1 MGQKVHPIGFRV
13 GITKKYQ
20 SQWFARFN
28 KYRYAQSILEDRML
42 RNTLLKIFPELLSP
56 MAKKGGESVK
66 KQDFAD
72 RNTTTGPCITQIKIE
87 RALIPY
93 VIGIQI
99 YAQNSELIKS
109 AIDNLK
115 INADI
120 FCYLQKT
127 RQFLLKLKE
136 QVNSKPAFG
145 LEPYTAKP
153 ELSFSKRESNYS
165 ANGSPLLEI
174 GNTVAQKISKVSKVA
189 LRHSIQAYK
198 PKNKKT
204 LKPNNYFA
212 YGRAIQNPSSFK
224 LKGKIKGGLGSFKG
238 VSKQQLKKKRLVQKR
253 LKKRQIIRA
262 RYSVLL
268 AKGLFIKKAGK
279 TISIKCSPPKGAPQR
294 FSSKAFRGF
303 SGNKG
308 GSKLQGASKVG
319 DKESKT
325 GKRENRI
332 TTTTS
337 MASFPEGMKLSTA
350 KPEAKSLKKV
360 AFLRIKKKF
369 LNLFVSKINKNF
381 LKHLKEI
388 MNYWH
393 NLGLQQYKK
402 EGNKACISFAPLGY
416 SQHWN
421 LSRLKQLK
429 NQPLKKLTR
438 LVEILETKSLRKM
451 EKLRKYFIAFGFL
464 SKTQGLGYYQ
474 IITFLKNL
482 KKMVV
487 MQSKSLNNKYRKA
500 TILNNSLDSSSKVGD
515 KVSKALKSEALN
527 GRSPFIEPYL
537 VKPEESKNKK
547 VAKTPLVQNKST
559 VQYGKKIKSVSEKA
573 LTKTLNNIQQSCRK
587 IKFIS
592 YLKDIVRKHRSDNIF
607 YYLCTLSDA
616 GRDLKQF
623 KKFTKIHANFLFGLD
638 LKKFA
643 SNQLGGGNTSIA
655 LEDKKEKIKERVTTV
670 LIQSKKKTELER
682 NLQDAFL
689 EQIEKQKNMS
699 IQNLNLIP
707 KISIKF
713 YSIKS
718 VKSLQCKASIVA
730 DSIVDA
736 LEKRKAFRKVIKDAK
751 ESLMLTDKVKG
762 VKIQVAGRLNGAE
775 IARTEWVRA
784 GRVPLQ
790 TLRANIDYCSCAA
803 NTIYGIIGIKVW
815 IFKGYSKM
823 L

>member
-28 KYRYAQSILEDRML
+28 KYSYAQSVLEDRML
-42 RNTLLKIFPELLSP
+42 RNTLLKIFPELLNP
-56 MAKKGGESVK
+56 ITKKGGDSVK
-66 KQDFAD
+66 KQEFSD
-72 RNTTTGPCITQIKIE
+72 RENSTGPCITQIKIE

-115 INADI
+115 INADL
-120 FCYLQKT
+120 FCHLQKT

-136 QVNSKPAFG
+136 QVNLETSSKDGKLPSLKANFNNKKKDSNFVP
-145 LEPYTAKP
+145 LDDAVLQSMETDKF
-153 ELSFSKRESNYS
+153 LSVDPKRSSKKK
-165 ANGSPLLEI
+165 I
-174 GNTVAQKISKVSKVA
+174 TVQI
-189 LRHSIQAYK
+189 YK

-204 LKPNNYFA
+204 LKTNNSFRNRSMRY
-212 YGRAIQNPSSFK
+212 SSFAGKGARPLDSKGPMLKTMGEKAASMKYAKFSSRSKEKNKISSAFTKGLTK
-224 LKGKIKGGLGSFKG
+224 L
-238 VSKQQLKKKRLVQKR
+238 QLRKKRLVERR
-253 LKKRQIIRA
+253 LKKRQTIRA

-268 AKGLFIKKAGK
+268 AKGIFIKKAGTGILIKNSLKNRSTK
-279 TISIKCSPPKGAPQR
+279 TNSTVKGTNERLVKEKKTFSIKATQIKEPNLKGLVKTTKKEKLI
-294 FSSKAFRGF
+294 STVNSVKKA
-303 SGNKG
+303 
-308 GSKLQGASKVG
+308 
-319 DKESKT
+319 
-325 GKRENRI
+325 
-332 TTTTS
+332 
-337 MASFPEGMKLSTA
+337 
-350 KPEAKSLKKV
+350 
-360 AFLRIKKKF
+360 AFLRMKKKF
-369 LNLFVSKINKNF
+369 LKLFVSKINKTF

-393 NLGLQQYKK
+393 NVGIQQSNKEAIKK
-402 EGNKACISFAPLGY
+402 KVKYAPLGY

-438 LVEILETKSLRKM
+438 LIEVLEIKSLSKM
-451 EKLRKYFIAFGFL
+451 EKLRKHFIAFGFL

-482 KKMVV
+482 KKIVV
-487 MQSKSLNNKYRKA
+487 LQSKNLNVKGLNNNLLEK
-500 TILNNSLDSSSKVGD
+500 NN
-515 KVSKALKSEALN
+515 
-527 GRSPFIEPYL
+527 
-537 VKPEESKNKK
+537 NKK
-547 VAKTPLVQNKST
+547 AAWLQTTPTLL
-559 VQYGKKIKSVSEKA
+559 YGKKIKSVSEKVLA
-573 LTKTLNNIQQSCRK
+573 NTLKNVQQSCRK

-592 YLKDIVRKHRSDNIF
+592 YLKTIVQKHRSDNIF
-607 YYLCTLSDA
+607 YYLCTLADA
-616 GRDLKQF
+616 SKDLKQF
-623 KKFTKIHANFLFGLD
+623 KKFTKTHANFLFGLD
-638 LKKFA
+638 LKKIT
-643 SNQLGGGNTSIA
+643 SNSVDSSLQIGSTEQSPLRSLQNNKGVLT
-655 LEDKKEKIKERVTTV
+655 LDKSEKIKERVRAV
-670 LIQSKKKTELER
+670 LIQSKNKSELEK

-689 EQIEKQKNMS
+689 QQIEKQKKMS
-699 IQNLNLIP
+699 RQNLNLIP

-730 DSIVDA
+730 NSIVDA

-751 ESLMLTDKVKG
+751 ENLMLTDKVKG